1 MRNRREREHYT
12 LFIGSSLSSEPSV
25 IFGCFCWEHHC
36 LWWWMVLLVLMWP
49 MLVCVSSCLRRA
61 PSFSPCSWSTTAQSP
76 LSIETLSPISSPS
89 SSASSLESSSFRYY
103 LPPTCV
109 HVYPMYIFSR
119 AQACSYSA
127 PMGLSTTA
135 LQYSS
140 GHPGVSPYSC
150 LTLLSSL
157 FASLDS

>member
-12 LFIGSSLSSEPSV
+12 LFIRSSLSSEPSV
-25 IFGCFCWEHHC
+25 IFCCFCWEHHC

-61 PSFSPCSWSTTAQSP
+61 PSFSPCSWGTTAPSP

-103 LPPTCV
+103 LHTSFKCTEIQCMTYLEHKHV
-109 HVYPMYIFSR
+109 HIQHLWCCQPQLCSILQGILVSR
-119 AQACSYSA
+119 
-127 PMGLSTTA
+127 
-135 LQYSS
+135 
-140 GHPGVSPYSC
+140 
-150 LTLLSSL
+150 LTLVWPYCHHCLHL
-157 FASLDS
+157 